1 MLESV
6 RTRGVVRLI
15 PMVWGELHFVSFVG
29 AILQEK
35 QMTVTLLI
43 RSI

>member
-6 RTRGVVRLI
+6 RTRGVVHLI
-15 PMVWGELHFVSFVG
+15 PMVLGLHFVSFVG